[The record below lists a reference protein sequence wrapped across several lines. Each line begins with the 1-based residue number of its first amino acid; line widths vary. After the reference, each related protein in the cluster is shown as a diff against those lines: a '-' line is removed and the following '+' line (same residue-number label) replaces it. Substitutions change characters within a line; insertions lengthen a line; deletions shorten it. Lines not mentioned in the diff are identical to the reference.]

1 MFSCFNKSENK
12 TVNARGL
19 FIGAMSHVK
28 LIVETRLDILFL
40 NEDVPVKEAKIT
52 AEGDFS
58 QPSSKHHS
66 FAEVFLVLL
75 IIKLIWGERQD
86 FEIKKPAKG

>member
-1 MFSCFNKSENK
+1 MFSCSKKSENK
-12 TVNARGL
+12 TVTTRGL

-28 LIVETRLDILFL
+28 LIVETRKDILFL
-40 NEDVPVKEAKIT
+40 HEDVPVKKAKIT

-66 FAEVFLVLL
+66 FAEVFLV
-75 IIKLIWGERQD
+75 
-86 FEIKKPAKG
+86 FH

>member
-1 MFSCFNKSENK
+1 MKNYIVAMFSCFNKSENK

-28 LIVETRLDILFL
+28 LIVATQLHILFL

-58 QPSSKHHS
+58 QHHSKHHS
-66 FAEVFLVLL
+66 FAEVFLV
-75 IIKLIWGERQD
+75 
-86 FEIKKPAKG
+86 FH